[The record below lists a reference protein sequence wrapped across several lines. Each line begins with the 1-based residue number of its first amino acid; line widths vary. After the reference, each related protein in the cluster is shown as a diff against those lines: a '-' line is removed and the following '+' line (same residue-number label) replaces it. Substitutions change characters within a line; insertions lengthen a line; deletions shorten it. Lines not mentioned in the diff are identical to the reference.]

1 MDKEKFLKE
10 LKYQLRYLNKETIDE
25 ELKNYENL
33 PDYNLKPEDEANKIY
48 QKRGLNVKVTKK
60 TSLFDAISKI
70 IDAIKSK
77 NKKIITDLVLFFVY
91 IFILIILI
99 KIPFIYIRDTIS
111 SIFSVLVN
119 NDILYT
125 IWSLAFELLYAITA
139 ILIFIHL
146 IKNKAKDR
154 SEERRVGK

>member
-33 PDYNLKPEDEANKIY
+33 PDYNLKPEDEANNIY

-146 IKNKAKDR
+146 IKNKAKDY
-154 SEERRVGK
+154 ENAGI

>member
-99 KIPFIYIRDTIS
+99 KIPFIYVRDTIS

-146 IKNKAKDR
+146 IKNKAKDY
-154 SEERRVGK
+154 ENAGI

>member
-1 MDKEKFLKE
+1 MDQEKFLKE

-33 PDYNLKPEDEANKIY
+33 SDYNLKPEEEANKIY

-60 TSLFDAISKI
+60 TSLFDAVSKI

-77 NKKIITDLVLFFVY
+77 DKKIITDLILFFVY

-111 SIFSVLVN
+111 SIFSVLVS

-125 IWSLAFELLYAITA
+125 IWSLTFELLYAITA

-146 IKNKAKDR
+146 IKNKAKDY
-154 SEERRVGK
+154 ENAGI

>member
-111 SIFSVLVN
+111 SIFIVLVN

-146 IKNKAKDR
+146 IKNKAKDY
-154 SEERRVGK
+154 ENAGI

>member
-10 LKYQLRYLNKETIDE
+10 LKYQLRYLNKETIE
-25 ELKNYENL
+25 EEIKNYENL
-33 PDYNLKPEDEANKIY
+33 SDYNLKPEEEANKIY

-60 TSLFDAISKI
+60 KSLFDVVFII
-70 IDAIKSK
+70 IDAIKCK
-77 NKKIITDLVLFFVY
+77 DKKIITDLILFFVY

-111 SIFSVLVN
+111 SIFSVLVS

-125 IWSLAFELLYAITA
+125 IWSLTFELLYAITA
-139 ILIFIHL
+139 ILIFIRL
-146 IKNKAKDR
+146 IKNKAKDY
-154 SEERRVGK
+154 ENAGI

>member
-10 LKYQLRYLNKETIDE
+10 LKYQLRYLNKETIE
-25 ELKNYENL
+25 EEIKNYENL
-33 PDYNLKPEDEANKIY
+33 SDYNIKPEEEANKIY

-60 TSLFDAISKI
+60 TSLFDAVSII
-70 IDAIKSK
+70 IDAIKCK
-77 NKKIITDLVLFFVY
+77 DKKIITDLIIFFVY

-111 SIFSVLVN
+111 SIFSVLVS

-125 IWSLAFELLYAITA
+125 IWSLTFELLYAITA
-139 ILIFIHL
+139 ILIFIRL
-146 IKNKAKDR
+146 IKNKAKDY
-154 SEERRVGK
+154 ENAGI

>member
-10 LKYQLRYLNKETIDE
+10 LKYQLRYLNKETIEE
-25 ELKNYENL
+25 ELKNYQNL
-33 PDYNLKPEDEANKIY
+33 PDYNLKREDEANKIY

-146 IKNKAKDR
+146 IKNKAKDY
-154 SEERRVGK
+154 ENAGI

>member
-146 IKNKAKDR
+146 FKNKAKDY
-154 SEERRVGK
+154 EIAGI

>member
-60 TSLFDAISKI
+60 KSLFDTISKI

-146 IKNKAKDR
+146 IKNKAKDY
-154 SEERRVGK
+154 ENAGI